1 MTDMTKTQES
11 TGQPARCP
19 IRSIREALSFRIA
32 RMAAINERAGGHY
45 FKSEFDLTLME
56 WRILG
61 LTVAMQP
68 VSFADLRDILLVDKG
83 LLSRTIKALVA
94 RGLIDTRK
102 LKSDARQIELLTTAA
117 GTRLHDNVLEF
128 TIERNAAMAAVLTD
142 QEWIA
147 FDQILDKLLDY
158 NQKIL
163 AEKGVDRD

>member
-1 MTDMTKTQES
+1 MTDNTKTQENV
-11 TGQPARCP
+11 GQMTRRP

-32 RMAAINERAGGHY
+32 RMAAINERAGGQH

-61 LTVAMQP
+61 LTAAMQP
-68 VSFADLRDILLVDKG
+68 VSFAELRDILLVDKG

-102 LKSDARQIELLTTAA
+102 LKSDARQIELLITPV
-117 GTRLHDNVLEF
+117 GTSLHDNVLEF

-142 QEWIA
+142 QEWAA
-147 FDQILDKLLDY
+147 FDQALDKLLEH
-158 NQKIL
+158 NQNIL
-163 AEKGVDRD
+163 IGKDADHG